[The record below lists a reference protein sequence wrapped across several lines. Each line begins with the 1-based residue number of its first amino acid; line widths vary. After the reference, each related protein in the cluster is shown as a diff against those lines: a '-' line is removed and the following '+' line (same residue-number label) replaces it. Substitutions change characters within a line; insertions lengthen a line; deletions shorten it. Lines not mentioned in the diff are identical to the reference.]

1 MGHFYGTVRGNRGEA
16 SRMGSKLSGMYAHI
30 RGWTI
35 GVAVE
40 LHHDAAKDIDVVQ
53 VFKTSGS
60 HNMQGRK
67 LIATFSSKDP
77 W

>member
-30 RGWTI
+30 RGWSI

-40 LHHDAAKDIDVVQ
+40 LYHDTRTGHDVVQ

-60 HNMQGRK
+60 NDLRGRK
-67 LIATFSSKDP
+67 LIATFSSGDP